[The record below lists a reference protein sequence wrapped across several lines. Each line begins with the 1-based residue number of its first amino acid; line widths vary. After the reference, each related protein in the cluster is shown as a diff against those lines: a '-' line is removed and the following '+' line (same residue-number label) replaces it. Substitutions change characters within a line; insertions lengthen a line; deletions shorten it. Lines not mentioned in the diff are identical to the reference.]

1 MKRYLALWLTLVVV
15 LIAAAAALNIVVDP
29 YRLWRDDA
37 GTAKPKAGPNSVVAK
52 AWGVQRAAP
61 RALILGNSRAEVG
74 FDPALAAWPER
85 SRPVYN
91 LALPGTGVRTSLD
104 YLRHA
109 LAAPGAR
116 IGTVVL
122 GLDVMDYLVDA
133 KASEASTEVPDAR
146 LLGATSPAAH
156 ELRRARDYGQATLT
170 VGALLD
176 SFATLAARRDPH
188 AADLDAQGFNPM
200 RDYVKIAADEGYWK
214 LFDQKNRANSR
225 AWLRRPMAL
234 DLADGR
240 EGEPLADL
248 RRIIALCRERGID
261 LRLAIYPYHAHLLE
275 IVDATSHWE
284 AFEQWKRR
292 VAAIAAETGVPL
304 WDFAGYDAWT
314 GEDVPARGDRM
325 TAMRW
330 YWEAG
335 HFKKELGDLVL
346 ARVLS
351 DGGAGGGAAADAFGA
366 RLTPADVEA
375 RIAAVRAQRDAWR
388 AAHAADVGYIAVLV
402 TELRAK
408 KQTGGNAAD
417 ALP

>member
-1 MKRYLALWLTLVVV
+1 MKRYLALLLTVTAL
-15 LIAAAAALNIVVDP
+15 LIAAAAALNVAVDP
-29 YRLWRDDA
+29 YRLWRDGA
-37 GTAKPKAGPNSVVAK
+37 GTARPKAGPNSVVAK
-52 AWGVQRAAP
+52 AWSVRRVAP
-61 RALILGNSRAEVG
+61 GALILGNSRAEVG
-74 FDPALAAWPER
+74 FDPRHAAWPATAQ
-85 SRPVYN
+85 PVYN

-116 IGTVVL
+116 VTTVVL

-133 KASEASTEVPDAR
+133 KPAPAAEVPDAR
-146 LLGATSPAAH
+146 LLGAATPAAH
-156 ELRRARDYGQATLT
+156 ELRRLRDYGQATLT

-176 SFATLAARRDPH
+176 SVATLAARGDAQ

-200 RDYVKIAADEGYWK
+200 RDYVKAAADEGYRK
-214 LFDQKNRANSR
+214 LFDQKNRANTR
-225 AWLRRPMAL
+225 AWLRRPAAL
-234 DLADGR
+234 DYADGR
-240 EGEPLADL
+240 EGAPLADL
-248 RRIIALCRERGID
+248 RRIIALCRERGVE

-275 IVDATSHWE
+275 IVDATGHWD

-292 VAAIAAETGVPL
+292 MAAIASEAGVLL

-314 GEDVPARGDRM
+314 GEDVPARGDRR

-351 DGGAGGGAAADAFGA
+351 DGGAGGGAATDAFGA
-366 RLTPADVEA
+366 RLAPADVEA

-388 AAHAADVGYIAVLV
+388 AAHALDVGYIAALIA
-402 TELRAK
+402 ELRAR
-408 KQTGGNAAD
+408 KQAGGSAND

>member
-85 SRPVYN
+85 ARPAYN

-116 IGTVVL
+116 VTTVVL

-133 KASEASTEVPDAR
+133 KATPAAEMPDAR
-146 LLGATSPAAH
+146 LLGAGTPAAH
-156 ELRRARDYGQATLT
+156 ELRRLRDYGQATLT

-176 SFATLAARRDPH
+176 SIATLAARRDPH

-214 LFDQKNRANSR
+214 LFHQKNQANSR

-234 DLADGR
+234 DHDDGR
-240 EGEPLADL
+240 EGAPLADL

-261 LRLAIYPYHAHLLE
+261 LRLVIYPYHAHLLE
-275 IVDATSHWE
+275 IVDATGHWG

-314 GEDVPARGDRM
+314 GEAVPARGDRR

-351 DGGAGGGAAADAFGA
+351 DGGDGGDGGGTEAFGA

-388 AAHAADVGYIAVLV
+388 AAHATDVGYIAAIVAEV
-402 TELRAK
+402 RAK
-408 KQTGGNAAD
+408 KPTGGNASD